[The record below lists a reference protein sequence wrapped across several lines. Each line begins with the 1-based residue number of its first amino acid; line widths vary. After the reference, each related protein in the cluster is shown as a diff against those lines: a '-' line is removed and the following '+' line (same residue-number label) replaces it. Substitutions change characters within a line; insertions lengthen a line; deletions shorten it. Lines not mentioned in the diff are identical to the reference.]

1 MAKAK
6 PRVCVVGSS
15 NIDLTF
21 RTGRLPKSGETLS
34 GESFQLGFGGK
45 GANQAVM
52 AARLGAQTTIIT
64 KVGRDVFGE
73 RTVHNYREHG
83 VNTAYVLNNEHHAT
97 GVAAIMVD
105 DDGQNCI
112 IVVPGA
118 NQTLNAEDVHKG
130 AAALQAAD
138 VLLCQLEVPLEAV
151 LEAFRLARAAGVK
164 TILNPAPA
172 RSLPE
177 ELLRLTDYCIPNEPE
192 IEHLTGRTVTT
203 PQEAAAAARMLLK
216 RGPHTVIVT
225 LGEWGALLL
234 EGQRAVHIA
243 APQVKSVDTTG
254 AGDAFIGALAV
265 YLAEG
270 LPLEQ
275 SVRRANTVGALSTT
289 RPGTQSSFPT
299 RVEAD
304 AFWATVVPPPQ

>member
-1 MAKAK
+1 MAKSK

-21 RTGRLPKSGETLS
+21 RTPRLPKSGETLT

-52 AARLGAQTTIIT
+52 AARLGGQVTIVT

-83 VNTAYVLNNEHHAT
+83 VNTAYVLTNEHHAT
-97 GVAAIMVD
+97 GVAGIIVD
-105 DDGQNCI
+105 DDARNCI
-112 IVVPGA
+112 IVTPGA
-118 NQTLNAEDVHKG
+118 NQSLSVEDVRR
-130 AAALQAAD
+130 ATAALHVAD
-138 VLLCQLEVPLEAV
+138 VLLCQLEVPIDTV

-164 TILNPAPA
+164 TVLNPAPA
-172 RSLPE
+172 RHLPE

-192 IEHLTGRTVTT
+192 IEHLTGHAVTT
-203 PQEAAAAARMLLK
+203 PQEAAAAAHKLRK

-225 LGEWGALLL
+225 LGEWGALLM
-234 EGQRAVHIA
+234 EEQRAVHIP
-243 APQVKSVDTTG
+243 APKVKAVDTTG
-254 AGDAFIGALAV
+254 AGDVFIGSLAV

-270 LPLEQ
+270 LSLDQ
-275 SVRRANTVGALSTT
+275 AVRRANTVAALSTT
-289 RPGTQSSFPT
+289 RPGTQASFPT

-304 AFWATVVPPPQ
+304 AFWASVVPAQ

>member
-6 PRVCVVGSS
+6 PRVCIVGSS

-21 RTGRLPKSGETLS
+21 RTSRMPKPDETLA

-52 AARLGAQTTIIT
+52 AARLGAQATIIT
-64 KVGRDVFGE
+64 KVGRDAFGE
-73 RTVHNYREHG
+73 RTIHNYREHG
-83 VNTAYVLNNEHHAT
+83 VNTAYVLSNEHHTT
-97 GVAAIMVD
+97 GVAGIMVD
-105 DDGQNCI
+105 DEARNCI

-118 NQTLNAEDVHKG
+118 NQTLSAEDVRK
-130 AAALQAAD
+130 ATAALQAAD
-138 VLLCQLEVPLEAV
+138 VLVCQLEVPVDAV

-172 RSLPE
+172 RSLPD
-177 ELLRLTDYCIPNEPE
+177 ELFRLTDYCIPNEPE
-192 IEHLTGRTVTT
+192 IEHLTGRAVTS

-234 EGQRAVHIA
+234 EGQRAVHIPV
-243 APQVKSVDTTG
+243 PQVKAVDTTG
-254 AGDAFIGALAV
+254 AGDAFIGSLAV

-275 SVRRANTVGALSTT
+275 GVRRANTVAALSTT

>member
-1 MAKAK
+1 MAKSK

-21 RTGRLPKSGETLS
+21 RTPRLPKPGETLT
-34 GESFQLGFGGK
+34 GQSFHLGFGGK

-52 AARLGAQTTIIT
+52 AARLGAQATIIT
-64 KVGRDVFGE
+64 KVGRDMFGE

-83 VNTAYVLNNEHHAT
+83 VNTAYVLTDGHHAT
-97 GVAAIMVD
+97 GTAGIIVD
-105 DDGQNCI
+105 DDARNCI
-112 IVVPGA
+112 LVAPGA
-118 NQTLNAEDVHKG
+118 NYSLTPEDVGK
-130 AAALQAAD
+130 ASAALEAAD
-138 VLLCQLEVPLEAV
+138 VLLCQLEVPLDAV

-164 TILNPAPA
+164 TVLNPAPS
-172 RSLPE
+172 RQLPE

-192 IEHLTGRTVTT
+192 IEHLTGHTVTT

-225 LGEWGALLL
+225 LGEWGALLM
-234 EGQRAVHIA
+234 EEQRAVHIA
-243 APQVKSVDTTG
+243 APKVKAVDTTG
-254 AGDAFIGALAV
+254 AGDVFIGSLAV

-270 LPLEQ
+270 LPLDQ
-275 SVRRANTVGALSTT
+275 AVRRANTVAALSTT
-289 RPGTQSSFPT
+289 RIGTQSSFPT

-304 AFWATVVPPPQ
+304 AFWAAVVPAQ

>member
-1 MAKAK
+1 MAKVK

-21 RTGRLPKSGETLS
+21 RTPRLPKSGETLT
-34 GESFQLGFGGK
+34 GQSFQLGFGGK

-52 AARLGAQTTIIT
+52 AARLGAQVTVIT

-83 VNTAYVLNNEHHAT
+83 VNTAYVLSNEHHST
-97 GVAAIMVD
+97 GTAGIFVD
-105 DDGQNCI
+105 DDARNCI

-118 NQTLNAEDVHKG
+118 NQTLTPEDVRG
-130 AAALQAAD
+130 ATAALHVAD
-138 VLLCQLEVPLEAV
+138 VLLCQLEVPLDAV
-151 LEAFRLARAAGVK
+151 LEAFRLAHAAGVK
-164 TILNPAPA
+164 TVLNPAPA
-172 RSLPE
+172 RQLPE

-192 IEHLTGRTVTT
+192 IEHLTGHAVTT

-225 LGEWGALLL
+225 LGEWGALLM
-234 EGQRAVHIA
+234 EEQRAVHIP
-243 APQVKSVDTTG
+243 APKVKAVDTTG
-254 AGDAFIGALAV
+254 AGDVFIGSLAV
-265 YLAEG
+265 HLAEG
-270 LPLEQ
+270 LPIDQ
-275 SVRRANTVGALSTT
+275 AVRRANTVAALSTT
-289 RPGTQSSFPT
+289 RPGTQASFPT

-304 AFWATVVPPPQ
+304 AFWASVVPPPQ

>member
-1 MAKAK
+1 MAKAR
-6 PRVCVVGSS
+6 PRVCVVGST

-21 RTGRLPKSGETLS
+21 RIMRLPKSGETLP
-34 GESFQLGFGGK
+34 GESFHLRFGGK

-52 AARLGAQTTIIT
+52 AARLGAQATIIT
-64 KVGRDVFGE
+64 KIGRDVFGE
-73 RTVHNYREHG
+73 RAVHNFREFG
-83 VNTAYVLNNEHHAT
+83 VNTAHILSDEHRAT
-97 GVAAIMVD
+97 GVAGIMVD
-105 DDGQNCI
+105 DEANNCI

-118 NQTLNAEDVHKG
+118 NQTLSADDVRK
-130 AAALQAAD
+130 AATALQAAD
-138 VLLCQLEVPLEAV
+138 VLLCQLEVPLDAV

-164 TILNPAPA
+164 TVLNPAPA

-177 ELLRLTDYCIPNEPE
+177 ELLHLTDYCIPNEPE
-192 IEHLTGRTVTT
+192 IEHLTGRAVTA

-216 RGPHTVIVT
+216 RGPNIVIVT

-243 APQVKSVDTTG
+243 APQVKAVDTTG
-254 AGDAFIGALAV
+254 AGDAFIGSLAV

-270 LPLEQ
+270 VPLEQ
-275 SVRRANTVGALSTT
+275 AVRRANTVAALSTT

-304 AFWATVVPPPQ
+304 AFWATVVPPP